1 MAAQGGGMVDPNMMA
16 MSQAM
21 LNGFHVSQE
30 QLASLTIEQQKQLL
44 IAAQMQTMHPDMYK
58 RNGVLQ

>member
-1 MAAQGGGMVDPNMMA
+1 MMAAQGGGMVDPNMMA

-30 QLASLTIEQQKQLL
+30 QLASLTIEQ
-44 IAAQMQTMHPDMYK
+44 
-58 RNGVLQ
+58 